1 MEFGVSNVRSEE
13 EEERIVIQQFMRE
26 LCRRDEEVN
35 REKVIAMCLTLSI
48 TKSEYY
54 DKRR

>member
-35 REKVIAMCLTLSI
+35 RGEGNSNVFNPFYHKIGIL
-48 TKSEYY
+48 
-54 DKRR
+54 